1 MYGNGR
7 NDKNHKNNK
16 NDGSNGNDRNER
28 AVQEDIFVGR
38 NAVTE
43 LLKSGTADKILMQS
57 GDDDGPLKIISA
69 LALQKG
75 VPVVRC
81 DRRKLD
87 SLSNGVTHQGVAA
100 YASQTE
106 YKTVDDILQ
115 IAKDKGEKPF
125 IVICDSVEDPHNL
138 GAIIRTAECAGVH
151 GVIIPKRRGVSVNG
165 TVAKASA
172 GALFHMAIAR
182 VPNLA
187 AAVDELKQ
195 NGVWVWALEADGEC
209 CYDSDFDC
217 GCALI
222 LGGEN
227 NGVSELLRKKADYV
241 VSIPMFGKINS
252 LNVSAA
258 GAVMMFEAAKQKHNK
273 NA

>member
-1 MYGNGR
+1 MPY
-7 NDKNHKNNK
+7 
-16 NDGSNGNDRNER
+16 NDRKREIR
-28 AVQEDIFVGR
+28 EHDDIYVGR

-43 LLKSGTADKILMQS
+43 LLKSGRGADKILMQS
-57 GDDDGPLKIISA
+57 GDDGPLKVILA
-69 LALQKG
+69 LAAEKNI
-75 VPVVRC
+75 PVIRC

-87 SLSNGVTHQGVAA
+87 SLANGVPHQGVAA
-100 YASQTE
+100 YASETE
-106 YKTVDDILQ
+106 YKTVEDILE
-115 IAKDKGEKPF
+115 IAKSRGEKPF
-125 IVICDSVEDPHNL
+125 VVICDSVEDPHNL

-187 AAVDELKQ
+187 SAVDTLKE

-209 CYDSDFDC
+209 CYNSDFDC

-227 NGVSELLRKKADYV
+227 HGVSELLRKKADHV
-241 VSIPMFGKINS
+241 VSIPMYGSINS
-252 LNVSAA
+252 LNVSNA
-258 GAVMMFEAAKQKHNK
+258 GAVMMFEAAKQRHGK
-273 NA
+273 